1 MKRVI
6 GMVVV
11 LAALSTGCVK
21 PGCHITD
28 LVEHRER
35 IEALPFAQRE
45 AEYQKVRDFC
55 DRPHWAEPPTAR
67 GRRSGG
73 FSVTC
78 TSWTIGDSTTI
89 SCN

>member
-11 LAALSTGCVK
+11 LAALSTGCIK
-21 PGCHITD
+21 PGCHVVD
-28 LVEHRER
+28 MVEHRKR
-35 IEALPFAQRE
+35 IEALPYAQQE
-45 AEYQKVRDFC
+45 AEYDKVREMC

-67 GRRSGG
+67 RRRSDG

-78 TSWTIGDSTTI
+78 TSWTIGNSTTL

>member
-1 MKRVI
+1 MKCVI

-11 LAALSTGCVK
+11 LAALSTGCIK
-21 PGCHITD
+21 PGCHAVD
-28 LVEHRER
+28 LVEHRQR
-35 IEALPFAQRE
+35 IEALPYAQHE

-55 DRPHWAEPPTAR
+55 DRPHWAGPPTAR
-67 GRRSGG
+67 RRRSDG